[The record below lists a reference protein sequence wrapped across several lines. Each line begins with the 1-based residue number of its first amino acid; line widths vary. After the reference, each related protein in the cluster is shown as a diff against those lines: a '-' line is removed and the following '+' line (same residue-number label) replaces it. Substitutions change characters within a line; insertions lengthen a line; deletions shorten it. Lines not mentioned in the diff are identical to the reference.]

1 VGVKNCHWGK
11 GTGNREQGTGNR
23 KKVLGNF
30 TFLHTFLLSHFQ
42 LLIRKM
48 SIKNNLFI
56 RVSTF
61 LNFLLD
67 YHQIKLLIFSI
78 ITALIVI
85 GCGLNTPKNIT
96 SNSVN
101 VIPEMRVFKHALG
114 ETKIPLHPQ
123 RVVVLGGLDNVL
135 ALGVKPIAATTL
147 GDYKFHAYL
156 QDLTSEIEK
165 IGINGQPNL
174 EKILYLKPDL
184 ILGFSWDAELYGQ
197 LSKIAPT
204 VLIDQDSEWKDWLK
218 QYAEALGETAKA
230 EKLLQEYD
238 QKIASLRQK
247 MGGTLSQTKVSLV
260 NFWANYTRLYMRLSF
275 GGSILKDIGLPR
287 PNYEDKDKYQENIS
301 LELVPQIGG
310 DVIFLILGGHNE
322 SRLKQF
328 TNHPLWSQLQA
339 VQQNRVYPVT
349 GDVWIAAWGIIGANR
364 VLDDLFKYLP

>member
-1 VGVKNCHWGK
+1 MLKIVIGA
-11 GTGNREQGTGNR
+11 REQGTGKR

-48 SIKNNLFI
+48 AIKNNLFI

-61 LNFLLD
+61 LNFLVD
-67 YHQIKLLIFSI
+67 NHQIKLLLFSI

-147 GDYKFHAYL
+147 GDYKFQAYL

-165 IGINGQPNL
+165 IGTNGQPNL

-204 VLIDQDSEWKDWLK
+204 VLVDQDSNWKDWLK

-230 EKLLQEYD
+230 EKLLQDYN
-238 QKIASLRQK
+238 QKIATLRQR
-247 MGGTLSQTKVSLV
+247 MGDSLSTTKVSLV
-260 NFWANYTRLYMRLSF
+260 NFWANYTRLYMHRSF
-275 GGSILKDIGLPR
+275 GGSIIKEIGLPR
-287 PNYEDKDKYQENIS
+287 SQYENKDKNHENIS
-301 LELVPQIGG
+301 LELVPRIGG

-328 TNHPLWSQLQA
+328 INHPLWSQLQA

-364 VLDDLFKYLP
+364 VLDDLFKFLP

>member
-1 VGVKNCHWGK
+1 
-11 GTGNREQGTGNR
+11 
-23 KKVLGNF
+23 
-30 TFLHTFLLSHFQ
+30 
-42 LLIRKM
+42 M

-61 LNFLLD
+61 LNYIID
-67 YHQIKLLIFSI
+67 DHQIKLLVFSI

-85 GCGLNTPKNIT
+85 GCGVNTPKNVIF
-96 SNSVN
+96 NSVN
-101 VIPEMRVFKHALG
+101 VTPEMRVFKHAMG

-147 GDYKFHAYL
+147 GDYKFQAYL
-156 QDLTSEIEK
+156 QDLTSDIEK
-165 IGINGQPNL
+165 IGTNGQPNL

-184 ILGFSWDAELYGQ
+184 ILGFSWDAELYEQ

-204 VLIDQDSEWKDWLK
+204 VLVDKDIDWKDWLK
-218 QYAEALGETAKA
+218 QYAEALGKTAKA

-238 QKIASLRQK
+238 QKIAILRQK
-247 MGGTLSQTKVSLV
+247 MGTNLSETKVSLV
-260 NFWANYTRLYMRLSF
+260 NFWANYTRLYMSRSF
-275 GGSILKDIGLPR
+275 GGSIIKEIGLPR
-287 PNYEDKDKYQENIS
+287 SQYENKDKNHENIS

-328 TNHPLWSQLQA
+328 INHPLWSQLQA

-364 VLDDLFKYLP
+364 ALDDLFKYLP